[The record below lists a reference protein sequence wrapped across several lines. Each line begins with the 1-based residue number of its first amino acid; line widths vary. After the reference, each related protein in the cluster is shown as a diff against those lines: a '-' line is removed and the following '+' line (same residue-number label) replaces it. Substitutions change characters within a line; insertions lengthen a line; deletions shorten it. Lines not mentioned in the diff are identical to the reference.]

1 MTYTVIARK
10 WRPLLFDN
18 VVGQNH
24 VTVTLKNAISNNR
37 IAHAY
42 LFSGPR
48 GVGKT
53 TTARILAK
61 SVNCNEGPTPN
72 PCNKCDNCVEITE
85 SRNLDVFEIDGASNR
100 GIDEI
105 RNLRENIRY
114 SSAKGKYRI
123 YIIDEVHMLTKEAFN
138 ALLKT
143 LEEPPSNVMFI
154 FATTEPH
161 KVLPT
166 IISRCQRFDFKR
178 ISSNDIVGRLELIC
192 KEEKIEF
199 DKESLFLIAR
209 KADGSMRDAMSLM
222 DQVISF
228 AGEKF
233 SLKDVENVLGMVDKD
248 LFFRI
253 TDYIT
258 EKSIKSGLEL
268 VDRVKKEGYDFI
280 EFLTGLLEHF
290 RNIFILRTTGQDSLL
305 DISAGDIEKL
315 KNQAQKFPQED
326 LLKSI
331 NLTADYINLIKRS
344 TQPELDFELL
354 IIKLIKMPS
363 SHSISELLHGISSGK
378 VKLPSAALPV
388 LEQKPQDVE
397 KKKEPE
403 RKTEVSPDE
412 QVEEI
417 LDEVQIPE
425 DITLDDV
432 KSKWREVIN
441 RVKSE
446 KMGTGSFLEEGE
458 ILKLEKG
465 KLEIVFST
473 KNGFHIDNINKN
485 KELIRDK
492 IKEVIGTKLDFICK
506 KGVLPEKTEEI
517 QEDKS
522 KVLKNIIKKEP
533 VIGEIIK
540 MFDGEV
546 KSIQRKYKEDI

>member
-10 WRPLLFDN
+10 WRPLLFDD

-24 VTVTLKNAISNNR
+24 VTVTLKNAISGNR

-42 LFSGPR
+42 LFAGPR

-53 TTARILAK
+53 TTARLLAK
-61 SVNCNEGPTPN
+61 GVNCKEGPTPV
-72 PCNKCDNCVEITE
+72 PCNKCENCIEITE
-85 SRNLDVFEIDGASNR
+85 GRNLDVFEIDGASNR

-178 ISSNDIVGRLELIC
+178 ISTNDIVGRLEYIC

-248 LFFRI
+248 LFFQV
-253 TDYIT
+253 TDYIV
-258 EKSIKSGLEL
+258 EKNVKSGLEL
-268 VDRVKKEGYDFI
+268 IDRVIKEGYDFI
-280 EFLTGLLEHF
+280 EFLSGLLEHF
-290 RNIFILRTTGQDSLL
+290 RNLFILRATDNESLL
-305 DISAGDIEKL
+305 DVSESEVKKL
-315 KNQAQKFPQED
+315 QGQAHKFPQED

-331 NLTADYINLIKRS
+331 NLAADYVNLIKRS
-344 TQPELDFELL
+344 NQPELDFELL
-354 IIKLIKMPS
+354 VIKLIKMPS
-363 SHSISELLHGISSGK
+363 SRSISDILTGISSGSIE
-378 VKLPSAALPV
+378 LPSSTQSVSP
-388 LEQKPQDVE
+388 QKPPEEE
-397 KKKEPE
+397 KKKEHE
-403 RKTEVSPDE
+403 RKPEVNPEEKINGAAGTES
-412 QVEEI
+412 
-417 LDEVQIPE
+417 LPE
-425 DITLDDV
+425 DITLESI
-432 KSKWREVIN
+432 KSRWREVIN

-458 ILKLEKG
+458 ILKLENG

-492 IKEVIGTKLDFICK
+492 IKEIIGIRLDFVCK
-506 KGVLPEKTEEI
+506 KGALQEKTEEI

-546 KSIQRKYKEDI
+546 KSIQRKHKEDI